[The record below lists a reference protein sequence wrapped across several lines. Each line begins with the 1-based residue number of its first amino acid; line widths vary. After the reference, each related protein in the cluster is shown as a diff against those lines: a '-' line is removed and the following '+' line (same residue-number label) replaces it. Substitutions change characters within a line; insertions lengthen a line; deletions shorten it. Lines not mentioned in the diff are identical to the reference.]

1 MYFNILQDLIHQNE
15 NYLEFSISTEIPE
28 WFSHQNVGSSL
39 RMPLPLDLHDNNSWI
54 GIALFIVV
62 IVHKKLNRQDYNF
75 FFKFTCI
82 SDMVKGLVD
91 RHLLGAV
98 DISGFE
104 QERFCLATSCGIKL
118 LVQAGQLRHCL
129 KERCWISTLI
139 TSNSPYVQIKMCG
152 AREFTCKIWKSLY
165 RLKARS
171 SKDPNATLIRWN
183 LLDCVRSSPISSL
196 NFIFLY
202 LCLSLSHT
210 TQTCALNIL

>member
-15 NYLEFSISTEIPE
+15 NYLEFSSSTEIPD

-62 IVHKKLNRQDYNF
+62 IVHKKLNRQDYKF
-75 FFKFTCI
+75 FVKFTCI

-118 LVQAGQLRHCL
+118 LVQAGQLRHYL
-129 KERCWISTLI
+129 KERSWISTLI

-152 AREFTCKIWKSLY
+152 ARVVYMQDLEKFVQAKGKIKRRSKCQMDKVESNLSNDQ
-165 RLKARS
+165 LKAKLMS
-171 SKDPNATLIRWN
+171 
-183 LLDCVRSSPISSL
+183 LLLRAYQVSPIL
-196 NFIFLY
+196 
-202 LCLSLSHT
+202 H
-210 TQTCALNIL
+210 

>member
-15 NYLEFSISTEIPE
+15 SYLEFSSSTEIPE

-62 IVHKKLNRQDYNF
+62 IVHKKLNRQDYKF
-75 FFKFTCI
+75 FVKFTCI

-129 KERCWISTLI
+129 KERSWISTLI

-152 AREFTCKIWKSLY
+152 ARVVYMQDLEKFVQAKGKIKRRSKCQMDKVESNLSNDQ
-165 RLKARS
+165 LKAKLMS
-171 SKDPNATLIRWN
+171 
-183 LLDCVRSSPISSL
+183 LLLRAYQVSPIL
-196 NFIFLY
+196 
-202 LCLSLSHT
+202 H
-210 TQTCALNIL
+210 

>member
-62 IVHKKLNRQDYNF
+62 IVHKKLNRQDYKF

-129 KERCWISTLI
+129 KERSWISTLI

-152 AREFTCKIWKSLY
+152 ARVVYMQDLEKFVQAKGKIKRRSKCQMDKVESNLSNDQ
-165 RLKARS
+165 LKAKLMS
-171 SKDPNATLIRWN
+171 
-183 LLDCVRSSPISSL
+183 LLLRVYQVSPIL
-196 NFIFLY
+196 
-202 LCLSLSHT
+202 H
-210 TQTCALNIL
+210 

>member
-15 NYLEFSISTEIPE
+15 SYLEFSSSTEIPE

-62 IVHKKLNRQDYNF
+62 IVHKKLNRQDYKF
-75 FFKFTCI
+75 FVKFTCI

-118 LVQAGQLRHCL
+118 LVQAGQLRHYL
-129 KERCWISTLI
+129 KERSWISTLI

-152 AREFTCKIWKSLY
+152 ARVVYMQDLEKFVQAKGKIKRRSKCQMDKVESNLSNDQ
-165 RLKARS
+165 LKAKLMS
-171 SKDPNATLIRWN
+171 
-183 LLDCVRSSPISSL
+183 LLLRAYQVSPIL
-196 NFIFLY
+196 
-202 LCLSLSHT
+202 H
-210 TQTCALNIL
+210 